1 MAKKKTQRQT
11 RRLNNE
17 GSIYQRKDGQWTG
30 AVTVGYDKN
39 GKVKRKV
46 IYGKSRL
53 DVANKINDL
62 TNRISNDNYEL
73 LEKSTLSSLMK
84 EWLLVFKKTQVTPRT
99 FEGNFRQFEK
109 FIEPKIGGMKLD
121 EISSLAIQKILNEML
136 EDDYSLSY
144 VKKVKFLLR
153 QFFEYA
159 VDHKYIGNNPVEKTK
174 VRTSERK
181 IYDGNKQYK
190 AMPIEV
196 REKFVICL
204 DDNDFL
210 KPLCLTMM
218 FAGLRTGEC
227 LGLQWQDIDFENKM
241 INIERGVT
249 IVPKFN
255 SDGKVTKRVT
265 VISETKTACSKRS
278 VPMPDILIDALKE
291 YQLRQAQI
299 TDKSDYN
306 LLDKNALVFANND
319 GSVRTYS
326 GTKKIFQRFLKK
338 HDLKKYNI
346 HFHGLRHT
354 YSNMLFEAEQNP
366 KLIQTLLGHKD
377 VKTTISIY
385 NSIDKTYMDKASKV
399 LNEQFNYNR
408 NENILNQVNDEN
420 IDEIIELLMQ
430 KKMENQESN
439 IETKKQKK
447 KDFEM

>member
-1 MAKKKTQRQT
+1 
-11 RRLNNE
+11 
-17 GSIYQRKDGQWTG
+17 
-30 AVTVGYDKN
+30 
-39 GKVKRKV
+39 
-46 IYGKSRL
+46 
-53 DVANKINDL
+53 
-62 TNRISNDNYEL
+62 
-73 LEKSTLSSLMK
+73 
-84 EWLLVFKKTQVTPRT
+84 
-99 FEGNFRQFEK
+99 
-109 FIEPKIGGMKLD
+109 
-121 EISSLAIQKILNEML
+121 
-136 EDDYSLSY
+136 
-144 VKKVKFLLR
+144 
-153 QFFEYA
+153 
-159 VDHKYIGNNPVEKTK
+159 
-174 VRTSERK
+174 
-181 IYDGNKQYK
+181 
-190 AMPIEV
+190 MPIEV
-196 REKFVICL
+196 REKFVMCL
-204 DDNDFL
+204 DDNNFL

-227 LGLQWQDIDFENKM
+227 LGLQRQDIDFENKM

-265 VISETKTACSKRS
+265 AISETKTACSKRS

-299 TDKSDYN
+299 TDKCDYN

-326 GTKKIFQRFLKK
+326 GTKKTFQRFLKK

-408 NENILNQVNDEN
+408 NENIVNQVDDEN
-420 IDEIIELLMQ
+420 IDELIELLMQ
-430 KKMENQESN
+430 KKMENQESEVE
-439 IETKKQKK
+439 IKKQKK